1 MLEERPRD
9 PYELAK
15 EVDKQE
21 TVMMDAMPSTI
32 AHSNLPVVQQI
43 SGPSSDPFPAPEESH
58 CCPNPSVLFVAKYDS
73 SNNIQYHWLFGRF
86 IQFNG

>member
-1 MLEERPRD
+1 MMLEERPRD
-9 PYELAK
+9 PFELAE

-58 CCPNPSVLFVAKYDS
+58 CCPNPGKHIMNTGHRLVLG
-73 SNNIQYHWLFGRF
+73 SNISFG
-86 IQFNG
+86 NDTPN